1 MIKKALL
8 AACPL
13 LLAAPLTQAA
23 DWSVTPTIVSDYD
36 FRGITQTALD
46 PAFQLGATLTG
57 ESGLYGFI
65 WGSNLDDDSYP
76 EADLELDLG
85 FGFAGGDAE
94 MAVGYDLGFVYYGYP
109 GESDFD
115 YLEVYAGISKNW
127 FSGKIWYSPAFG
139 GDAGEALAEALTGDD
154 NASAFYIEG
163 NGTFPLPQDFGL
175 VVHLG
180 FSDGDYWDAVA
191 DSYFDFAIGVT
202 KSFGNFDFAL
212 KYIDGSDLEDVPGTD
227 VFDSGSKGW
236 LSVSTTLPWG
246 E

>member
-13 LLAAPLTQAA
+13 LLAAPLAQAVEY
-23 DWSVTPTIVSDYD
+23 SVTPAVVSDYD

-46 PAFQLGATLTG
+46 PAFQIGATATA
-57 ESGLYGFI
+57 ESGLYGFA
-65 WGSNLDDDSYP
+65 WASNLDDDSYP
-76 EADLELDLG
+76 DADLELDLG

-94 MAVGYDLGFVYYGYP
+94 ASLGYDVGLVYYGYP

-115 YLEVYAGISKNW
+115 YIEVYAGISRNW

-139 GDAGEALAEALTGDD
+139 GDAGEAAAGTGDT
-154 NASAFYIEG
+154 SAFYIEG

-175 VVHLG
+175 SVHLG
-180 FSDGDYWDAVA
+180 YSDGDYWDAF
-191 DSYFDFAIGVT
+191 DSYFDFAVGVT
-202 KSFGNFDFAL
+202 KSFGNFDVAL
-212 KYIDGSDLEDVPGTD
+212 KYIDGSDLADTPGVDAFATD
-227 VFDSGSKGW
+227 SKAW

>member
-13 LLAAPLTQAA
+13 LLAAPLAQAT
-23 DWSVTPTIVSDYD
+23 DWSVTPAIVSDYD

-46 PAFQLGATLTG
+46 PAFQVGATVTG
-57 ESGLYGFI
+57 ESGLYGFA
-65 WGSNLDDDSYP
+65 WASNLDDDSYP
-76 EADLELDLG
+76 GADAEVDLG

-94 MAVGYDLGFVYYGYP
+94 MAIGYDVGLVYYGYP

-115 YLEVYAGISKNW
+115 YFEVYAGITRNW
-127 FSGKIWYSPAFG
+127 FGAKIWYSPEFG
-139 GDAGEALAEALTGDD
+139 GDAGQAFAEAVSGEDD
-154 NASAFYIEG
+154 TAAYYLEA

-180 FSDGDYWDAVA
+180 VSGGDYWDNTV
-191 DSYFDFAIGVT
+191 DDGYFDFAVGVT

-212 KYIDGSDLEDVPGTD
+212 KYIDGSDLEDGPGD
-227 VFDSGSKGW
+227 VFDTGSKGW

>member
-23 DWSVTPTIVSDYD
+23 EWSVTPAIVSDYD
-36 FRGITQTALD
+36 FRGITQTAGD
-46 PAFQLGATLTG
+46 PAFQVGATVSA
-57 ESGLYGFI
+57 ESGLYGFA
-65 WGSNLDDDSYP
+65 WGSTLDTDDSYP
-76 EADLELDLG
+76 DSDFELDVG
-85 FGFAGGDAE
+85 FGFAGGDSEAGI
-94 MAVGYDLGFVYYGYP
+94 GYDLGFTYYAYP
-109 GESDFD
+109 GNSDFD
-115 YLEVYAGISKNW
+115 YMEFSAAVTRNW
-127 FSGKIWYSPAFG
+127 FQAKLWYSPEF
-139 GDAGEALAEALTGDD
+139 AGVEDE
-154 NASAFYIEG
+154 SAWYLES

-180 FSDGDYWDAVA
+180 YSGGDYWDDLA
-191 DSYFDFAIGVT
+191 DEYFDFAVGVT

-212 KYIDGSDLEDVPGTD
+212 KYIDGSDLEILDGTPGD
-227 VFDSGSKGW
+227 VFTSESKFV